1 MNDRVL
7 SFLGICRRAGKL
19 VIGAQ
24 VVETSVAEG
33 RSRLVLYAGDASEN
47 SLKRVRRAAQQ
58 TGVPVRCAGRGKDA
72 LSAALGRLC
81 AVLSVEDPGFAGKLC
96 DLLDAEDSAPSAAL
110 TEQ

>member
-24 VVETSVAEG
+24 VVEASVSEG
-33 RSRLVLYAGDASEN
+33 RSRLVLYAADASEN
-47 SLKRVRRAAQQ
+47 SLKRVRRAAQEK
-58 TGVPVRCAGRGKDA
+58 GVPVRCVRRGKDA
-72 LSAALGRLC
+72 LSVSLGRLC

-96 DLLDAEDSAPSAAL
+96 SMLDE
-110 TEQ
+110 EG